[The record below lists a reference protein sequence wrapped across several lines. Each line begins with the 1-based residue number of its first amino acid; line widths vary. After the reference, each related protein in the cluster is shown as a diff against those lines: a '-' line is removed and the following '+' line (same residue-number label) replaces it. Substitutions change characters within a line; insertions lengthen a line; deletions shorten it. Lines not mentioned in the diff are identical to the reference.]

1 MTCRIAP
8 QTKPAFYN
16 PGDFCCM
23 LKFEYVHRSRFDPI
37 AVHVQLP
44 PHQTDQ
50 ATKPDAFIN
59 ARVAIWRKKL
69 RSTRRRR
76 TPPSSC
82 LSAACFLSGQRH
94 VEKKKAAPILQ
105 MLKSANR
112 TSETIIQSR
121 YFPPLPS
128 RVIPT
133 DCLPAS
139 IREFLFPACRIF
151 CPPSAFATHGNIYKS
166 RITRR
171 ARQNCGFAFE
181 HNALPARPPCY
192 LSFLSSSLF
201 SPASFRLSLPL
212 RLFPPTEN
220 AAKSL

>member
-1 MTCRIAP
+1 
-8 QTKPAFYN
+8 
-16 PGDFCCM
+16 M

-94 VEKKKAAPILQ
+94 VEKKKAAPVIQ

-171 ARQNCGFAFE
+171 GRTVALPLSTTPF
-181 HNALPARPPCY
+181 LPARRAIFLFFPPHSSA
-192 LSFLSSSLF
+192 LLPSVFLSLSD
-201 SPASFRLSLPL
+201 SFPRRKTRPS
-212 RLFPPTEN
+212 RYE
-220 AAKSL
+220 